1 MKCILG
7 IETSCD
13 ETAASVVDLA
23 GTVRS
28 NIVAT
33 QIPVHAR
40 YGGVVPELASRNH
53 VMSILPVV
61 REALVVGQ
69 VGWSDVVAIAVTQGP
84 GLIGALLVGIQTAKS
99 LAYAFKL
106 PIVAVD
112 HVEAH
117 VTAALLSSPNQ
128 TELPVAEPP
137 YVAMVASGGHTALY
151 QVDAVGS
158 YTVLGHTLD
167 DAAGEAF
174 DKVAKMMGLPY
185 PGGLAIDRASREGN
199 PAAIAFPRGMM
210 GGGNLDFS
218 FSGLKTAVRN
228 HLANR
233 GQFPLMNAEIADIA
247 ASAQEAIVDVLVEKT
262 IRAATAV
269 GVEQV
274 VLSGGVAANQ
284 RLRDRLWRRCTE
296 QHLRVILTPLEYCT
310 DNAAMVANLGRFYY
324 LRGEITSPD
333 SLDAYANLR
342 IGSPRSVRAR
352 EMP

>member
-13 ETAASVVDLA
+13 ETAASVVELT

-28 NIVAT
+28 NVVAT

-61 REALVVGQ
+61 REALNSAYLS
-69 VGWSDVVAIAVTQGP
+69 WSGLAAIAVTQGP

-106 PIVAVD
+106 PLIAVD

-117 VTAALLSSPNQ
+117 VTAAMLSNPKHPEMP
-128 TELPVAEPP
+128 TATPP

-151 QVDAVGS
+151 RVDAIGN

-185 PGGLAIDRASREGN
+185 PGGLAIDRVSREGN

-210 GGGNLDFS
+210 GAANLDFS

-228 HLANR
+228 YLANR
-233 GQFPLMNAEIADIA
+233 GSFPLSSIEIADIA

-262 IRAATAV
+262 IRAARGEHV
-269 GVEQV
+269 RQV
-274 VLSGGVAANQ
+274 VLSGGVAANH
-284 RLRDRLWRRCTE
+284 RLRERLSRRCEEE
-296 QHLRVILTPLEYCT
+296 QVQVVLTPLEYCT
-310 DNAAMVANLGRFYY
+310 DNAAMVANLGRLFYS
-324 LRGEITSPD
+324 RGEFTSPD
-333 SLDAYANLR
+333 ALDAYANLR
-342 IGSPRSVRAR
+342 IGSPRGIRVR
-352 EMP
+352 ESP